1 MYGRPSCSAIIR
13 TSLECEDTHP
23 GYPLFHYLDI
33 YMEQGGNEAYNML
46 LGRPWLID
54 AKVYH
59 GWGKKV
65 VTIQGNGILK
75 TISVNRQLGPRP
87 QLSEVLVCYN
97 IVEGLSD
104 KKEYQLP
111 SIEADLF
118 VIGTI
123 SLFRELIGASS

>member
-65 VTIQGNGILK
+65 VTIQGNGTLK
-75 TISVNRQLGPRP
+75 TILVNQRLGLRP
-87 QLSEVLVCYN
+87 QLLEVLVCYN
-97 IVEGLSD
+97 IVEGLTN
-104 KKEYQLP
+104 KEEDQHL
-111 SIEADLF
+111 STKDDLF
-118 VIGTI
+118 AIDAI
-123 SLFRELIGASS
+123 LLPRELVGASF